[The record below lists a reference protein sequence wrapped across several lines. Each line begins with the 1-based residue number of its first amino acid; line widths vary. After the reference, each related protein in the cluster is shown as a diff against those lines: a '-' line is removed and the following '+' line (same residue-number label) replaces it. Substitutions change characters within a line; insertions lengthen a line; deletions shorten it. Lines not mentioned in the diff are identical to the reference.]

1 MLKIYI
7 NGLSGKMGTSLASL
21 IKKNDEYCLL
31 KNDLESADLVIDF
44 SHPSSTLK
52 IIQECVLNKKAL
64 IIGTTG
70 LSTEISDLIEKA
82 SNKIPILLAA
92 NMSMGIYQL
101 KKAITNFLKINNEK
115 YSCLIEEI
123 HHINK
128 VDKPSGTAIEIR
140 NLIEKLDLKKNITQI
155 KVTSIR
161 EKEAFGHHK
170 IIFKND
176 ENQCCFIHEALS
188 RNIFANGALYCA
200 KIIYKLEP
208 RIYKFE
214 EMIN

>member
-1 MLKIYI
+1 M
-7 NGLSGKMGTSLASL
+7 
-21 IKKNDEYCLL
+21 
-31 KNDLESADLVIDF
+31 
-44 SHPSSTLK
+44 
-52 IIQECVLNKKAL
+52 
-64 IIGTTG
+64 
-70 LSTEISDLIEKA
+70 
-82 SNKIPILLAA
+82 
-92 NMSMGIYQL
+92 
-101 KKAITNFLKINNEK
+101 
-115 YSCLIEEI
+115 
-123 HHINK
+123 
-128 VDKPSGTAIEIR
+128 
-140 NLIEKLDLKKNITQI
+140 IEKLDLKKNITQI

-170 IIFKND
+170 ITFKND